1 MPCCEAVKLG
11 TGYVVFDGL
20 ICRLVIE
27 ASVNSIQVSVGI
39 RAGSP
44 EPGAGSRE
52 LGAGSR
58 DDSVADGLRWRRLS
72 MQVIGL

>member
-1 MPCCEAVKLG
+1 MVI
-11 TGYVVFDGL
+11 DGL

-52 LGAGSR
+52 PGAGSR
-58 DDSVADGLRWRRLS
+58 DDSVADGLRWRRVS
-72 MQVIGL
+72 STQVIGLWFKNIIFFCD